1 MVNGEWVKGMDS
13 ALSTA
18 RAVRLRL
25 RRNRTV
31 CVRGRYGTRATSWK
45 FPFVPYSCILD
56 RFWSPYGAF
65 LKELT
70 NLRLDCLFC
79 MFLAELLEPPRSAVR
94 AVRQRT

>member
-1 MVNGEWVKGMDS
+1 MANGEWVKGMGS

-18 RAVRLRL
+18 RAADCGGCAAAVGC
-25 RRNRTV
+25 V
-31 CVRGRYGTRATSWK
+31 CPWPLWNKSNKWK

-70 NLRLDCLFC
+70 NLLLDC
-79 MFLAELLEPPRSAVR
+79 
-94 AVRQRT
+94 